1 MLDFFQGKFKELLV
15 ILTLVLVLVTVN
27 AVHKIDNR
35 ARWYDKAVVFITAP
49 LQYVVTGAIKGS
61 TRLTQDYILI
71 QNIKEDNK
79 NLLKENQKLLYKL
92 NQLTEVG
99 FENTRLRNML
109 SLKEKLSIT
118 MISSVV
124 IAEDINSSFKSVR
137 IDRGGE
143 DGIKVAMPVINYYG
157 VVGQIIRVY
166 PKYSDVML
174 VTDPNSSIDS
184 FVQDSR
190 ARGILKGQGESI
202 CKLKY
207 LNRLDDVKI
216 GSKLVTSGIEQRFPK
231 GLAVGEV
238 VKVNRKN
245 YGVTQEV
252 IVRPT
257 VEFDK
262 LEEVFVI
269 KSQNI

>member
-1 MLDFFQGKFKELLV
+1 MLDFFQGKFKEILV
-15 ILTLVLVLVTVN
+15 ILTLVLILVTVN
-27 AVHKIDNR
+27 AVHKTQDK

-49 LQYVVTGAIKGS
+49 LQYVVDVVIKGS
-61 TRLTQDYILI
+61 ARLTEDYVFV
-71 QNIKEDNK
+71 QNVKEDNK
-79 NLLKENQKLLYKL
+79 RLLKENQKLLYKL
-92 NQLTEVG
+92 NQLAELS
-99 FENTRLRNML
+99 FENSRLMNML
-109 SLKEKLSIT
+109 GLKEKMSIN

-137 IDRGGE
+137 IDRGEE
-143 DGIKVAMPVINYYG
+143 DGVGVAMPVINYYG
-157 VVGQIIRVY
+157 VVGQVTRVF

-174 VTDPNSSIDS
+174 VTDPNSAIDTI
-184 FVQDSR
+184 VQESR
-190 ARGILKGQGESI
+190 ARGILKGQGEPI

-207 LNRLDDVKI
+207 LNRLDDVKV
-216 GSKLVTSGIEQRFPK
+216 GSKLVTSGVEQRFPK
-231 GLAVGEV
+231 GLAIGEV

-269 KSQNI
+269 KSQKI

>member
-1 MLDFFQGKFKELLV
+1 MLDFFQGKFKEILV

-27 AVHKIDNR
+27 AVHR
-35 ARWYDKAVVFITAP
+35 TEGQARWYDKAVVFITAP
-49 LQYVVTGAIKGS
+49 LQYVVDGVIKGS
-61 TRLTQDYILI
+61 ARFTENYVFI

-79 NLLKENQKLLYKL
+79 KLLKENQKLLYKI
-92 NQLTEVG
+92 NHLTELG

-109 SLKEKLSIT
+109 NLKDKMSIN

-137 IDRGGE
+137 ISRGAE
-143 DGIKVAMPVINYYG
+143 DGIGVAMPVINYYG
-157 VVGQIIRVY
+157 VVGQVIRVF

-174 VTDPNSSIDS
+174 VTDPNSSIDVV
-184 FVQDSR
+184 VQESR
-190 ARGILKGQGESI
+190 ARGILKGQGESF

-207 LNRLDDVKI
+207 LNRLDDVKV
-216 GSKLVTSGIEQRFPK
+216 GYKLVTSGIEQRFPK
-231 GLAVGEV
+231 GLAIAEV
-238 VKVNRKN
+238 VKVSRKN
-245 YGVTQEV
+245 FGVTQEV
-252 IVRPT
+252 IVRPA

-269 KSQNI
+269 KNQNI